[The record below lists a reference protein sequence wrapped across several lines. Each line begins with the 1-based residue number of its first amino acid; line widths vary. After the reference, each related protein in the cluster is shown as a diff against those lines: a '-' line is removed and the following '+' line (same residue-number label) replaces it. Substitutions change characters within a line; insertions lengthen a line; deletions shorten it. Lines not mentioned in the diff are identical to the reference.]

1 MKLTVTRRS
10 AGKKTENKQIRREGN
25 VPAVLY
31 SKGEKGQ
38 EIVVD
43 GIAFKK
49 ILNATPTGT
58 LSSKIFHL
66 DFDGK
71 TVKAIVKDIQYNIT
85 NYNVIHL
92 DFEQLHD
99 EHPVTVKIPLRCINV
114 ADCAGVKLGGVVRQ
128 VVRHVPVVCLPK
140 DIPSEF
146 EVDVRDLA
154 LGQMMKLSALKIPQG
169 VRPTISLK
177 EVAIVIARK

>member
-10 AGKKTENKQIRREGN
+10 AGKKAENKQIRRAGN

-49 ILNATPTGT
+49 ILNTTPTGT
-58 LSSKIFHL
+58 LSSKVFHL
-66 DFDGK
+66 DIEGK
-71 TVKAIVKDIQYNIT
+71 TIKAIVKDIQYNIT
-85 NYNVIHL
+85 TYDVIHL

-99 EHPVTVKIPLRCINV
+99 DHPISVKIPVRCVNI
-114 ADCAGVKLGGVVRQ
+114 ADCAGVKLGGVVRI

-140 DIPSEF
+140 DIPADF
-146 EVDVRDLA
+146 EVDVRELA
-154 LGQMMKLSALKIPQG
+154 IGQMMKLSALKIPQG
-169 VRPTISLK
+169 VRPTISLN
-177 EVAIVIARK
+177 EAAVVIARK

>member
-1 MKLTVTRRS
+1 MKLTVARRT
-10 AGKKTENKQIRREGN
+10 KKENKQIRREGN
-25 VPAVLY
+25 IPAILY

-49 ILNATPTGT
+49 ILNTTPTGT
-58 LSSKIFHL
+58 LSSKVFHL
-66 DFDGK
+66 DIDGK
-71 TVKAIVKDIQYNIT
+71 VIKALVKEIQYNKVT
-85 NYNVIHL
+85 YAVIHL
-92 DFEQLHD
+92 DFERLHD
-99 EHPVTVKIPLRCINV
+99 EHLVSVKIPLRCINV
-114 ADCAGVKLGGVVRQ
+114 ADCVGIKLGGVVRQ

-140 DIPSEF
+140 DIPAEF
-146 EVDVRDLA
+146 EIDLRDLV
-154 LGQMMKLSALKIPQG
+154 LGQMVKLSALKIPPG

>member
-1 MKLTVTRRS
+1 MKLTITRRS
-10 AGKKTENKQIRREGN
+10 AGKKAENKQIRREGN
-25 VPAVLY
+25 IPAVLY
-31 SKGEKGQ
+31 SKGEKGH

-49 ILNATPTGT
+49 ILNTTPTGT

-66 DFDGK
+66 DLDGK
-71 TVKAIVKDIQYNIT
+71 VVKALVKDIQYNIT
-85 NYNVIHL
+85 TYAVIHL

-99 EHPVTVKIPLRCINV
+99 DHPVSVKIPVRCINV
-114 ADCAGVKLGGVVRQ
+114 NDCAGVKLGGAVRL

-140 DIPSEF
+140 DIPADF
-146 EVDVRDLA
+146 EIDVRDLA
-154 LGQMMKLSALKIPQG
+154 LGQMTKLSALKIPEG

-177 EVAIVIARK
+177 EVAVVIARK